1 MAKALFLSHH
11 NADTPVDIG
20 HGFERE
26 FTKNGAVFLNFV
38 ELYAEHGYSGT
49 QAFLKDFIAKNGV
62 EVLIFA
68 PDSTSFYFPLEFFRG
83 LRPAVYTVITAGD
96 TAYYFDVRDKFY
108 AGAVDLLAAYDSYE
122 TVAELNRLGG
132 EAVVL
137 LSSYELSRYHKTENR
152 EKTIDVSFVGGLAGR
167 KDRKDCIEHL
177 QRNGV
182 DVQVFGFGAPGGQVS
197 QQRMVEIFNNS
208 KINLNF
214 TDTSVPTYLTKV
226 PPGRKQ
232 LKGRIAE
239 VPLCGSFILS
249 ETAPGIE
256 NILVPGTEMAI
267 FKDKEDLLEKVRYY
281 LSHEREREE
290 IAERGYLRARR
301 DYDLSVTVPRF
312 LADIERR
319 RETARRPWAGVPPDD
334 TFNRNFSSFRA
345 LMLIRFLKSLR
356 FGLAA
361 EELAQIFIY
370 RSLDPGQLYTFLVNE
385 TVDKFPRF
393 KRALKSIFGMGGS
406 RA

>member
-1 MAKALFLSHH
+1 MAKILFLSHH
-11 NADTPVDIG
+11 NAETPVDIG

-26 FTKNGAVFLNFV
+26 FTKNGAIFLNFV

-49 QAFLKDFIAKNGV
+49 QAFLKGFIAKNGID
-62 EVLIFA
+62 VLIFA
-68 PDSTSFYFPLEFFRG
+68 PDSTSFYFPLEFFRS

-108 AGAVDLLAAYDSYE
+108 GGAVDLLAAYDSYE

-137 LSSYELSRYHKTENR
+137 LSSYELSRYYKTENR
-152 EKTIDVSFVGGLAGR
+152 TKTIDVSFVGGLAGR
-167 KDRKDCIEHL
+167 KDRKDCIDHL
-177 QRNGV
+177 LKNGI
-182 DVQVFGFGAPGGQVS
+182 DVQVYGFGAPGGQVS

-208 KINLNF
+208 RINLNF

-239 VPLCGSFILS
+239 VPLCGSFMLS

-256 NILVPGTEMAI
+256 NILVPGTEMSV
-267 FKDKEDLLEKVRYY
+267 FSDKEDLLGKVRHY
-281 LSHEREREE
+281 LSHEQEREA
-290 IAERGYLRARR
+290 IAERGYQRARR
-301 DYDLSVTVPRF
+301 DYDLSVTVPKF
-312 LADIERR
+312 LADIEQRR
-319 RETARRPWAGVPPDD
+319 RLPRKLWAGVSPDD

-345 LMLIRFLKSLR
+345 LMLIRFIKSFRL
-356 FGLAA
+356 GLAA
-361 EELAQIFIY
+361 EEFSQILKY
-370 RSLDPGQLYTFLVNE
+370 GAPEPGQLYTFLVAE
-385 TVDKFPRF
+385 TVDKFPRV
-393 KRALKSIFGMGGS
+393 KKALKSIFGMGGK
-406 RA
+406 A